1 MGAKNLD
8 RIPAAAWRQRIETV
22 ADFIRDH
29 IEVITD
35 CPRCGLQMVVNLPMV
50 ARVSGPETSLWNRK
64 PRCRKL
70 GCGGRAT
77 LKAKLPG
84 KGYYEALEAPW
95 PSDKPAAPS
104 SPTLGALAV
113 KEARV
118 HISCRNP
125 SCDHMKARHYGLTLP
140 AVEAA
145 QRWGDNTTLV
155 QLRPKVK
162 CKLCGARWPNVEI
175 EVSTPAAKMGAGAS
189 SDPCK
194 FS

>member
-1 MGAKNLD
+1 VA
-8 RIPAAAWRQRIETV
+8 IETV
-22 ADFIRDH
+22 ADFARDH
-29 IEVITD
+29 VEVITD
-35 CPRCGLQMVVNLPMV
+35 CPKCGLQMVVGLAMV

-95 PSDKPAAPS
+95 PADKPAAPS
-104 SPTLGALAV
+104 SPTLGSLAA
-113 KEARV
+113 KDARV

-125 SCDHMKARHYGLTLP
+125 SCDHMAARHYGLTLP
-140 AVEAA
+140 AAEAA
-145 QRWGDNTTLV
+145 HRCGAQTTLV

-162 CKLCGARWPNVEI
+162 CKLCGARWPNVAI
-175 EVSTPAAKMGAGAS
+175 EVSTPAAKMGA
-189 SDPCK
+189 
-194 FS
+194 

>member
-22 ADFIRDH
+22 ADFQRDH

-35 CPRCGLQMVVNLPMV
+35 CPKCGLQMVVDLALV
-50 ARVSGPETSLWNRK
+50 ARVSGPTTSLWNRK

-95 PSDKPAAPS
+95 PSGRPPAPTSPS
-104 SPTLGALAV
+104 LGALAA

-125 SCDHMKARHYGLTLP
+125 SCDHMKANHYGLTLP
-140 AVEAA
+140 AAKAA
-145 QRWGDNTTLV
+145 QRWGPETTLL

-175 EVSTPAAKMGAGAS
+175 EVSTPAAKMGVSA
-189 SDPCK
+189 
-194 FS
+194 

>member
-22 ADFIRDH
+22 ADFARAH

-35 CPRCGLQMVVNLPMV
+35 CPKCGLQMVVDLALV

-70 GCGGRAT
+70 GCGARAS

-95 PSDKPAAPS
+95 PSDKPALPT
-104 SPTLGALAV
+104 SPTLGALAA

-118 HISCRNP
+118 HISCRN
-125 SCDHMKARHYGLTLP
+125 SACDHMKARHYGLTLQ
-140 AVEAA
+140 ATEAA
-145 QRWGDNTTLV
+145 RLWGHQTTLV

-162 CKLCGARWPNVEI
+162 CKLCGARWPDVMI
-175 EVSTPAAKMGAGAS
+175 EVSTPAPKMGA
-189 SDPCK
+189 
-194 FS
+194 